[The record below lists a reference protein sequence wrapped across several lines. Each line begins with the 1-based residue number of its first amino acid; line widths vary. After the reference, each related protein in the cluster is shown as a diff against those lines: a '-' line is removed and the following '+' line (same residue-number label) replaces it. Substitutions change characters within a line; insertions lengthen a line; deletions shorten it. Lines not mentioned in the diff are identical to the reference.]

1 MAQFILFI
9 RGGYEAYEGFTP
21 EQIQQAIERY
31 RQWARNLQAQ
41 GRLVDAFKL
50 KDDGGRRV
58 ETRSG
63 QLVVDG
69 PFAETKETIGGYYV
83 VKAADYAEACE
94 IAKECPALAEGG
106 SVEVREIES

>member
-9 RGGYEAYEGFTP
+9 RGGNEAYEGFTP

-31 RQWARNLQAQ
+31 RQWARNLQSQ

-58 ETRSG
+58 EARQG

-69 PFAETKETIGGYYV
+69 PFAETKETIGGYYLI
-83 VKAADYAEACE
+83 KAGDYAEACE
-94 IAKECPALAEGG
+94 IAKDCPVLTHGG
-106 SVEVREIES
+106 TVEVREIES